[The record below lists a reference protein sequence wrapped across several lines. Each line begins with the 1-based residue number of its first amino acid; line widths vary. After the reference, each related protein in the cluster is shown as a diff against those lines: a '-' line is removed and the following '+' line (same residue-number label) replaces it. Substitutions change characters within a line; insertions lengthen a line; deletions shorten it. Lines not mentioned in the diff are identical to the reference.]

1 MGQTNQTRIQPEQR
15 ERDLADRAL
24 NTLRALDLTAL
35 IAEAELIARHPNN
48 APQPDLKV
56 TLGRKAKKATYLAE
70 VRRTLRP
77 ATLGPLLLRLREW
90 KQPTLLLTD
99 YVTAAMAKMLRE
111 ANIAFADTVGNAYVE
126 MEGAYLYVIGNVP
139 KPLPRAEKI
148 NRAFQPAGLRI
159 VFALI
164 CQPELVELPTRELAA
179 RLQVANGTVGRVLE
193 DLAHLGFVTTMG
205 RRNRRLHNV
214 RDLLERWAT
223 IYPAQL
229 RPTLIRRR
237 LKAKIAEWWRQEKFG
252 NDVVLGGEP
261 AAARLT
267 NYLKPGAVTLY
278 VRPEPKPLN
287 ELIVHHHLRPDE
299 NGDVEVLEVFWPE
312 ELPTDEPGLVPT
324 PLIYADLLAT
334 GDARCIET
342 AKLLYDEYLARRL
355 TKT

>member
-1 MGQTNQTRIQPEQR
+1 MGHARQQTIPPVQQ

-24 NTLRALDLTAL
+24 DTLRALDLTAL
-35 IAEAELIARHPNN
+35 IAEAEPFAKHPNKT
-48 APQPDLKV
+48 PQPDLKV

-99 YVTAAMAKMLRE
+99 YVTPAMAQMLRE

-139 KPLPRAEKI
+139 KQPPRAEKI

-164 CQPELVELPTRELAA
+164 CQPELIELPTRELAA

-193 DLAHLGFVTTMG
+193 DLAHLGFVTTIG

-214 RDLLERWAT
+214 RDLLERWAMM
-223 IYPAQL
+223 YPAQL

-237 LKAKIAEWWRQEKFG
+237 LNAEVTEWWKQEEFENG
-252 NDVVLGGEP
+252 VALGGEP

-267 NYLKPGAVTLY
+267 KYLKPGTVTLY

-287 ELIVHHHLRPDE
+287 ELIVRHHLRTDA
-299 NGDVEVLEVFWPE
+299 NGNVEVLEAFWPQE
-312 ELPTDEPGLVPT
+312 IPTDEAGLVPT

-355 TKT
+355 AKT